1 MTYETLGFDP
11 VPGDPDRGREM
22 TRRLREAT
30 NALGQME
37 SALSGN
43 GDSQWDGQAAAAF
56 YGLVDDELKP
66 RVTEAHQSFA
76 AATRA
81 LDTWLVDLEGYQTR
95 ARALEIEAQNAR
107 DDITAAQSSV
117 DALGDAPTDP
127 AERDEHD
134 RTAGER
140 EEALSGSQSALNDVL
155 RRARALADEASA
167 SASVTAGALDTAMR
181 IAPDEPGLLDRI
193 GNALEGIGEFLG
205 DVVEFVKD
213 NWWDLLHQLVNIAA
227 TVLSVA
233 SLFFPALAP
242 FALAFAIAD
251 VLMSGVDW
259 ARGVPGAK
267 EAFLTGAVGLVG
279 GFAVGKV
286 IGAFTDVAGPILAA
300 GPFRAVASGGA
311 GSIAAPAV
319 AALSYNPSFGPAL
332 AGYLVIKTKDAHDG
346 GSAVTSLL
354 GGNTYYSGS
363 LADGW
368 RRARDN

>member
-1 MTYETLGFDP
+1 MTYDALGFDP
-11 VPGDPDRGREM
+11 APGDPGRGQEM
-22 TRRLREAT
+22 AQRLREAT

-37 SALSGN
+37 SALSGT
-43 GDSQWDGQAAAAF
+43 GDTQWDGQAAAAF

-66 RVTEAHQSFA
+66 RVSEAHQSFSA
-76 AATRA
+76 ASRA
-81 LDTWLVDLEGYQTR
+81 LDKWLVDLEDFQTR
-95 ARALEIEAQNAR
+95 ARALEVEAQNAR
-107 DDITAAQSSV
+107 DDVAAAQSSV

-127 AERDEHD
+127 AEREEHD
-134 RTAGER
+134 RKAGDR
-140 EEALSGSQSALNDVL
+140 GDALTSKQSALDDII
-155 RRARALADEASA
+155 RRANALAGEASS
-167 SASVTAGALDTAMR
+167 SATTTAGALDTAMKV
-181 IAPDEPGLLDRI
+181 APDEPGLLDRI

-233 SLFFPALAP
+233 SIFFPALAP

-346 GSAVTSLL
+346 ASAITGLL

-368 RRARDN
+368 RKARDN

>member
-1 MTYETLGFDP
+1 MTYEALGFDP
-11 VPGDPDRGREM
+11 APGDPDRGQDM
-22 TRRLREAT
+22 ARRLREAT

-37 SALSGN
+37 SALAGT

-66 RVTEAHQSFA
+66 RVTEAHQSFSSA
-76 AATRA
+76 SRA
-81 LDTWLVDLEGYQTR
+81 LDKWLVDLDDYQTR
-95 ARALEIEAQNAR
+95 ARALELEAQTAR
-107 DDITAAQSSV
+107 EDLAAAQSSV
-117 DALGDAPTDP
+117 DALGEAPTDP
-127 AERDEHD
+127 VKREEHD
-134 RTAGER
+134 RKAGER
-140 EEALSGSQSALNDVL
+140 GDALTGSRSALDDIL
-155 RRARALADEASA
+155 ARADALASEASA
-167 SASVTAGALDTAMR
+167 SASTTAGALDTAMKV
-181 IAPDEPGLLDRI
+181 APDEPGLLDRI
-193 GNALEGIGEFLG
+193 GHALEGIGEFLG

-300 GPFRAVASGGA
+300 GPFRAVAAGGG

-319 AALSYNPSFGPAL
+319 AALTYNPQFGPAL

-346 GSAVTSLL
+346 ASAITGLL
-354 GGNTYYSGS
+354 GGSTYYGGS

-368 RRARDN
+368 RKARNS